1 MVSKKAQMLLFEPF
15 YILKR
20 RGKCKMEKE
29 YQMLRAEIE
38 SNIKLMHNY
47 VTVTCTVM
55 VGILTFIAQTESVDT
70 YIFALIFAALSVVTN
85 RVRSLLEANMRL
97 STYMEIILEPKIS
110 GRNWETL
117 SHWSLNDN
125 SEESKNSN
133 IPQNKHGKIYDGK
146 RKRFNII
153 FWNQQT
159 IYVVMG
165 FIVYFFYIITLKKWF
180 DNAEIIELDIWNL
193 IFNLIPELIL
203 FLFNCVVLISL
214 WDFSRMDANNTSRED
229 YKEEWIKIEEDQK
242 KYISK
247 KTANKNKW
255 T

>member
-1 MVSKKAQMLLFEPF
+1 MSLFEPF
-15 YILKR
+15 YILK
-20 RGKCKMEKE
+20 KEECKMEKE

-55 VGILTFIAQTESVDT
+55 VGILAFIAQTESVDT

-97 STYMEIILEPKIS
+97 STYMEIILEPKTS

-117 SHWSLNDN
+117 SHWSLNNN
-125 SEESKNSN
+125 SEESQKSN
-133 IPQNKHGKIYDGK
+133 IPQNKHSKIYDGK

-165 FIVYFFYIITLKKWF
+165 FIVYIFYIITLKKWF

-193 IFNLIPELIL
+193 ISDLIPELIL
-203 FLFNCVVLISL
+203 FLFNSVVLISL
-214 WDFSRMDANNTSRED
+214 WDFSRIDANNTSRED
-229 YKEEWIKIEEDQK
+229 FKKKWIKIEEDRK
-242 KYISK
+242 KYTSK
-247 KTANKNKW
+247 KTVNKNKR

>member
-1 MVSKKAQMLLFEPF
+1 
-15 YILKR
+15 
-20 RGKCKMEKE
+20 
-29 YQMLRAEIE
+29 
-38 SNIKLMHNY
+38 
-47 VTVTCTVM
+47 
-55 VGILTFIAQTESVDT
+55 
-70 YIFALIFAALSVVTN
+70 
-85 RVRSLLEANMRL
+85 
-97 STYMEIILEPKIS
+97 
-110 GRNWETL
+110 
-117 SHWSLNDN
+117 
-125 SEESKNSN
+125 
-133 IPQNKHGKIYDGK
+133 
-146 RKRFNII
+146 
-153 FWNQQT
+153 
-159 IYVVMG
+159 MG